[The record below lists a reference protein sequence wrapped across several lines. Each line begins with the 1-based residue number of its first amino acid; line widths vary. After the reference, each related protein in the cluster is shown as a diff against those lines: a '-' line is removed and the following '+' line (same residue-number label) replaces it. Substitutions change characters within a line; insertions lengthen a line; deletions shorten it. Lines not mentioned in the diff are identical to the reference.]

1 MKHILKKAATAFV
14 IVSGIA
20 VVSCSVDNAYDLS
33 KDIDMTVAVGDGISI
48 PLGSTD
54 AIMLTEMIDPAKS
67 DVISVSEEG
76 FYVIEKHGTFDAV
89 DFDIEKVQDLHIDA
103 YVDEQCY
110 NMDLKELYDSYDEA
124 VQAIRNNPLLPEE
137 LKKQFIDEL
146 NAHKVA
152 VSLDEHIDKNDVEFD
167 FIRDGLP
174 KELNKLYRVE
184 FDEPVRMHLQ
194 VDVKCETDKALFELL
209 DSLELSTVGLGEE
222 FFYVKAPE
230 YIEFVDNEAVDGN
243 KLYLKGAVRANANRD
258 LFTMSWDFYINA
270 LDFKDGYDI
279 VNGSLSLVDKLEI
292 NGAVKSNI
300 VMVEAGDIAGGCRTF
315 EDVVFA
321 PSITIDNFDIK
332 TVEANVNVDID
343 DIEENVDLD
352 LGDDLEFLYE
362 EGTVLDFANP
372 QLVVNVN
379 NGADVSVVS
388 DVVMRGYDENGN
400 AIEGAEA
407 TAVFEINPSSANR
420 FFITNKG
427 EVKEGCVSVVSDLSS
442 LFRKLPH
449 TIGFEMKSKNLA
461 SELVHID
468 LGNSMSVSG
477 DYEVNIPLEFN
488 EVALTYTETIED
500 VLGDDASEVTDYVKN
515 VELVTMDFEVL
526 NTVPAGFTP
535 AVVAKD
541 AEGRVLKNITVT
553 VEGGIAAGNGMDG
566 GKVTEPVKSS
576 FKVLFSAKNDE
587 LGNLNTIDL
596 KLSGVGSGAL
606 NTNEYIKIEKMSVTI
621 AKPLEIDLN

>member
-1 MKHILKKAATAFV
+1 MKHMLRKAATAFM
-14 IVSGIA
+14 IVSGSTL
-20 VVSCSVDNAYDLS
+20 VSCSVDNAYDLS

-54 AIMLTEMIDPAKS
+54 AIMLTEMIDPAES
-67 DVISVSEEG
+67 DVISVSDDG

-89 DFDIEKVQDLHIDA
+89 DFDIEKVEDLHIDA
-103 YVDEQCY
+103 YIDEQCY
-110 NMDLKELYDSYDEA
+110 NMDLKELYNSYDEA
-124 VQAIRNNPLLPEE
+124 MEAIRNNPLLPEE
-137 LKKQFIDEL
+137 LKQKFIDEL

-152 VSLDEHIDKNDVEFD
+152 VSLDEHIDKNSVEFD

-230 YIEFVDNEAVDGN
+230 YIEFVDNEDVDGN

-279 VNGSLSLVDKLEI
+279 VDGSLSLVDKLEI

-300 VMVEAGDIAGGCRTF
+300 VMVEAGDIASGCRTF

-332 TVEANVNVDID
+332 TVEATVNVDID
-343 DIEENVDLD
+343 DIEEDVDLD

-407 TAVFEINPSSANR
+407 TAVFEIHPSSSNR
-420 FFITNKG
+420 FFITNRG
-427 EVKEGCVSVVSDLSS
+427 DAKEGCVSVVSDLSS

-449 TIGFEMKSKNLA
+449 TIGFEMRSKNQVD
-461 SELVHID
+461 ELVHID

-500 VLGDDASEVTDYVKN
+500 VLGDDPSEVTDYVKN

-526 NTVPAGFTP
+526 NTVPAGFVP
-535 AVVAKD
+535 VVVAKD
-541 AEGRVLKNITVT
+541 SNGKVLHDITVS

-566 GKVTEPVKSS
+566 NEVAAPVKSS
-576 FKVLFSAKNDE
+576 FKVLFSAKNNE
-587 LGNLNTIDL
+587 LANLNTIDL
-596 KLSGVGSGAL
+596 KLSGRGSGAL

>member
-222 FFYVKAPE
+222 YFYVKAPE
-230 YIEFVDNEAVDGN
+230 YIEFVDNEDVDGN

-279 VNGSLSLVDKLEI
+279 VDGSLSLVDKLEI

>member
-300 VMVEAGDIAGGCRTF
+300 VMVEAGEIASGCRTF

>member
-222 FFYVKAPE
+222 YFYVKAPE
-230 YIEFVDNEAVDGN
+230 YIEFVDNEDVDGN
-243 KLYLKGAVRANANRD
+243 KLYLKGAVRANASRD
-258 LFTMSWDFYINA
+258 LFTMSWDFYIRA